1 MYFTSPLAGPNYLQ
15 NLTQKA
21 RFQMCFRLKL
31 QAKRGLNN
39 LDFSIR
45 FQMLKIYYFEMALNT
60 CEM

>member
-1 MYFTSPLAGPNYLQ
+1 
-15 NLTQKA
+15 
-21 RFQMCFRLKL
+21 MCFGFKL
-31 QAKRGLNN
+31 QAKGGLNN